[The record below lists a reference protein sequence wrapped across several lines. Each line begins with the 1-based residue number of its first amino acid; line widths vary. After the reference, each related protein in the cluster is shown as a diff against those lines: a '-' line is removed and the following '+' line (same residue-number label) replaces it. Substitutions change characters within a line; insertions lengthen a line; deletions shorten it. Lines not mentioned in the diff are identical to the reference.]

1 MFSGIIW
8 GKNKVLYLEIEPNY
22 HINNQ
27 NAKNRRS
34 NMAQNMEVG
43 LTSHAEKML
52 RQRNKWHQQ
61 FDRGT
66 LMASPKFQ
74 TRILHFKPFG
84 QDF

>member
-1 MFSGIIW
+1 
-8 GKNKVLYLEIEPNY
+8 
-22 HINNQ
+22 
-27 NAKNRRS
+27 
-34 NMAQNMEVG
+34 MAQNVEVG
-43 LTSHAEKML
+43 LMSRAEKKTL
-52 RQRNKWHQQ
+52 RQRNEWRQR

>member
-1 MFSGIIW
+1 
-8 GKNKVLYLEIEPNY
+8 
-22 HINNQ
+22 
-27 NAKNRRS
+27 
-34 NMAQNMEVG
+34 MAQNVEVG
-43 LTSHAEKML
+43 LTSRAEKTL
-52 RQRNKWHQQ
+52 RQRNKLRQW